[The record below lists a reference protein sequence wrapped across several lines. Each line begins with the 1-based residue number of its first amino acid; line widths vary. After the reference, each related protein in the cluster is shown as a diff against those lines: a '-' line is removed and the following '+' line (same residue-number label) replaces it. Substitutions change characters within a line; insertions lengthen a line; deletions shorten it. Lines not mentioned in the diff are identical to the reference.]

1 MYRSRSD
8 RETRPGSHRTVAI
21 IGDPEL
27 LDQSKQ
33 EILERGFSVECHPS
47 VDAFE
52 RSPNRQDPLCWFV
65 SPDLA
70 KDFAHFLE
78 RHPNAYTGP
87 VLLISNSDQIGDAVC
102 ALQAGVAGRERQLRD
117 RKIEKQIDSLTRRE
131 LEVLEGVASGLTNR
145 EIAERLCISV
155 RTVESHRANLMDKLE
170 VRSVSALFN
179 KALSY
184 DLIHFQNPGDSEQ
197 PASRS

>member
-1 MYRSRSD
+1 MYRSHS
-8 RETRPGSHRTVAI
+8 GSHRTIAI
-21 IGDPEL
+21 IGDPDL
-27 LDQSKQ
+27 LEESKR
-33 EILERGFSVECHPS
+33 EILERGFSVECHRS
-47 VDAFE
+47 VDEFE
-52 RSPNRQDPLCWFV
+52 RSPFREDPLCWFI

-78 RHPNAYTGP
+78 RGASSYTGP

-117 RKIEKQIDSLTRRE
+117 REIETQIQSLTRRE
-131 LEVLEGVASGLTNR
+131 REVLDGVASGLTNR

-155 RTVESHRANLMDKLE
+155 RTVESHRANLMDKLK

-184 DLIHFQNPGDSEQ
+184 DLIDVKDLSET
-197 PASRS
+197 PLTESRS